1 MATSTNSLL
10 RDYSQLNTIP
20 ALSGVAFAI
29 ASAVQ
34 FLGGS
39 MSLTTPSYTLDPAH
53 AMIISLVALVVAF
66 ASSDTKDWRYYETW
80 EQGVVAAAVF
90 LMIGMEYLTEI
101 QNLVNNNAPVA
112 PLMAFGLAMVAWGVL
127 AR

>member
-1 MATSTNSLL
+1 MATSNSFL

-20 ALSGVAFAI
+20 ALSGVAFAL

-34 FLGGS
+34 FLGGTFA
-39 MSLTTPSYTLDPAH
+39 LTTPTYTFDPGH
-53 AMIISLVALVVAF
+53 AMIVSLMALVIAF

-80 EQGVVAAAVF
+80 EQGIVAVAVF
-90 LMIGMEYLTEI
+90 LMVGMEYLTQV
-101 QNLVNNNAPVA
+101 QNLVTSNDPVG
-112 PLMAFGLAMVAWGVL
+112 PLIAFGLAMAAWGVL